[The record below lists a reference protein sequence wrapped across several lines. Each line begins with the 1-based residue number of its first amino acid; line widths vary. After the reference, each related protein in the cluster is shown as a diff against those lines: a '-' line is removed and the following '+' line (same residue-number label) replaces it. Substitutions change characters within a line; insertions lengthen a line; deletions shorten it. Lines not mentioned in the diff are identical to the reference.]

1 MANYHEMDR
10 DALTAEKAALEQAYK
25 EFQAKGLKLNMAR
38 GKPGPHQ
45 MDLAMDLLKMTDYT
59 TDAGTDARN
68 YGELEGLSE
77 ARALFADVFGVKPNE
92 VFVGGNSSLQL
103 MYNLINIGYVFGFPE
118 SPCPWSQVEKRK
130 FLCPV
135 PGYDRHFAI
144 TEEFG
149 FELISV
155 PMTPNGPDMDVVEK
169 LVAEDDTIKGIW
181 CVPQYSNPDGY
192 TYSDETIERF
202 AKMKTAAPDF
212 KIFWD
217 EAYIV
222 HHLTEEIIE
231 TPVLLNVSKK
241 YGTQDR
247 VFMFTST
254 SKITFPGAGVSA
266 IACSDN
272 SMKYMCKRF
281 SVMIISYDK
290 MNQLRHVRFL
300 KNKEGVLAHM
310 AKHRRRLVPCFDAV
324 KTAFAANL
332 TPCGDIAHWTN
343 PKGGYFISLYVMPG
357 CAKRVA
363 ELCKNAGLV
372 LTGAGSA
379 YPYHKDPQDSHLRI
393 APTYPSLD
401 EVETASELLCVCVRL
416 AVVEKLLAEQV
427 QVYTRTN
434 LVQSKKF
441 SEKIKS
447 LMNAYYNGLIT
458 NEEVIKELLETAQ
471 QMAQKRKEG
480 QQMGLTDEEMAFY
493 DALTRPEAIKDFY
506 TNDQLVAITREL
518 TEALRKNHTID
529 WQKKEGARAKMR
541 VMIKRLL
548 KKYKYPPEGMEDAIG
563 TVMNQCELWT
573 DNAEE

>member
-1 MANYHEMDR
+1 MANYFEMTR
-10 DALTAEKAALEQAYK
+10 DELTAEKAALEEKYK
-25 EFQAKGLKLNMAR
+25 KFQAMGLKLNMAR

-45 MDLAMDLLKMTDYT
+45 MDLAMGLLQMTDYT

-68 YGELEGLSE
+68 YGDLEGLHE
-77 ARALFADVFGVKPNE
+77 ARELFGDVMGVKPEE
-92 VFVGGNSSLQL
+92 VFVGGNSSLQI
-103 MYNLINIGYVFGFPE
+103 MYNLISMGYCFGFPE

-155 PMTPNGPDMDVVEK
+155 PMTPTGPDMDVVEK
-169 LVAEDDTIKGIW
+169 LVAED
-181 CVPQYSNPDGY
+181 
-192 TYSDETIERF
+192 ETIDRF

-222 HHLTEEIIE
+222 HHLTDEIIE
-231 TPVLLNVSKK
+231 TPVLLNECKK
-241 YGTQDR
+241 YGTEDR

-266 IACSDN
+266 LACSEAM
-272 SMKYMCKRF
+272 MKYICKRF

-324 KTAFAANL
+324 KTAFNEEL

-363 ELCKNAGLV
+363 QLCKDCGLT

-379 YPYHKDPQDSHLRI
+379 YPYHKDPDDAHLRI

-401 EVETASELLCVCVRL
+401 EVETASDLLCVCVRL
-416 AVVEKLLAEQV
+416 AAVEKLLAE
-427 QVYTRTN
+427 
-434 LVQSKKF
+434 K
-441 SEKIKS
+441 
-447 LMNAYYNGLIT
+447 A
-458 NEEVIKELLETAQ
+458 
-471 QMAQKRKEG
+471 
-480 QQMGLTDEEMAFY
+480 
-493 DALTRPEAIKDFY
+493 
-506 TNDQLVAITREL
+506 
-518 TEALRKNHTID
+518 
-529 WQKKEGARAKMR
+529 
-541 VMIKRLL
+541 
-548 KKYKYPPEGMEDAIG
+548 
-563 TVMNQCELWT
+563 
-573 DNAEE
+573 

>member
-1 MANYHEMDR
+1 
-10 DALTAEKAALEQAYK
+10 
-25 EFQAKGLKLNMAR
+25 MAR

-45 MDLAMDLLKMTDYT
+45 MDLAMDLLKMNDYT

-68 YGELEGLSE
+68 YGELEGLQE
-77 ARALFADVFGVKPNE
+77 ARVLFADVFGVQPGE

-149 FELISV
+149 FELVSV
-155 PMTPNGPDMDVVEK
+155 PMTPNGPDMDMVENWWPRMTPSRASGACRSIPTPTATPTAMRPSS
-169 LVAEDDTIKGIW
+169 V
-181 CVPQYSNPDGY
+181 
-192 TYSDETIERF
+192 F

-222 HHLTEEIIE
+222 HHLTDEIIE
-231 TPVLLNVSKK
+231 TPVLLNESKK
-241 YGTQDR
+241 YGNEDR

-324 KTAFAANL
+324 KTAFHNNL
-332 TPCGDIAHWTN
+332 TPCGDIAHWTD

-363 ELCKNAGLV
+363 NLCKEAGLT

-416 AVVEKLLAEQV
+416 AVVEKLLAEQ
-427 QVYTRTN
+427 
-434 LVQSKKF
+434 
-441 SEKIKS
+441 
-447 LMNAYYNGLIT
+447 A
-458 NEEVIKELLETAQ
+458 
-471 QMAQKRKEG
+471 
-480 QQMGLTDEEMAFY
+480 
-493 DALTRPEAIKDFY
+493 
-506 TNDQLVAITREL
+506 
-518 TEALRKNHTID
+518 
-529 WQKKEGARAKMR
+529 
-541 VMIKRLL
+541 
-548 KKYKYPPEGMEDAIG
+548 
-563 TVMNQCELWT
+563 
-573 DNAEE
+573 

>member
-1 MANYHEMDR
+1 M
-10 DALTAEKAALEQAYK
+10 
-25 EFQAKGLKLNMAR
+25 
-38 GKPGPHQ
+38 
-45 MDLAMDLLKMTDYT
+45 
-59 TDAGTDARN
+59 
-68 YGELEGLSE
+68 
-77 ARALFADVFGVKPNE
+77 
-92 VFVGGNSSLQL
+92 
-103 MYNLINIGYVFGFPE
+103 
-118 SPCPWSQVEKRK
+118 EKRK

-155 PMTPNGPDMDVVEK
+155 PMTPTGPDMDVVEK

-222 HHLTEEIIE
+222 HHLTDEIIE
-231 TPVLLNVSKK
+231 TPVLLNECKK
-241 YGTQDR
+241 YGTEDR

-266 IACSDN
+266 LACSEAM
-272 SMKYMCKRF
+272 MKYICKRF

-324 KTAFAANL
+324 KTAFNEEL

-363 ELCKNAGLV
+363 QLCKDCGLT

-379 YPYHKDPQDSHLRI
+379 YPYHKDPDDAHLRI

-401 EVETASELLCVCVRL
+401 EVETASDLLCVCVRL
-416 AVVEKLLAEQV
+416 AAVEKLLAE
-427 QVYTRTN
+427 
-434 LVQSKKF
+434 K
-441 SEKIKS
+441 
-447 LMNAYYNGLIT
+447 A
-458 NEEVIKELLETAQ
+458 
-471 QMAQKRKEG
+471 
-480 QQMGLTDEEMAFY
+480 
-493 DALTRPEAIKDFY
+493 
-506 TNDQLVAITREL
+506 
-518 TEALRKNHTID
+518 
-529 WQKKEGARAKMR
+529 
-541 VMIKRLL
+541 
-548 KKYKYPPEGMEDAIG
+548 
-563 TVMNQCELWT
+563 
-573 DNAEE
+573 

>member
-1 MANYHEMDR
+1 MSTAYQNLTPAQLREEYAAVKAQF
-10 DALTAEKAALEQAYK
+10 DALKAK
-25 EFQAKGLKLNMAR
+25 ELKLNMAR
-38 GKPGPHQ
+38 GKPGREQ
-45 MDLAMDLLKMTDYT
+45 LDLVSDILSILKTPEDCIS
-59 TDAGTDARN
+59 GGVDARN
-68 YGELEGLSE
+68 YGELSGLRE
-77 ARALFADVFGVKPNE
+77 AKEYWADVLGCKPE
-92 VFVGGNSSLQL
+92 ECFIGGNASLTL
-103 MYNLINIGYVFGFPE
+103 MYDLVSKGYTHGLARSE
-118 SPCPWSQVEKRK
+118 KPWCRLDTVKW
-130 FLCPV
+130 LCPA
-135 PGYDRHFAI
+135 PGYDRHFKI

-149 FELISV
+149 FELITI
-155 PMTPNGPDMDVVEK
+155 PMTPDGPDMDMVEK

-192 TYSDETIERF
+192 VYSDETIRRF
-202 AKMKTAAPDF
+202 ASMKTAAPDF

-222 HHLTEEIIE
+222 HHLTDEIIE
-231 TPVLLNVSKK
+231 TPVLLNESKQ
-241 YGTQDR
+241 YGTEDR

-266 IACSDN
+266 LACSEK
-272 SMKYMCKRF
+272 SLAYICRRF

-363 ELCKNAGLV
+363 ELCKDAGLV

-416 AVVEKLLAEQV
+416 AVVEKL
-427 QVYTRTN
+427 
-434 LVQSKKF
+434 
-441 SEKIKS
+441 
-447 LMNAYYNGLIT
+447 
-458 NEEVIKELLETAQ
+458 
-471 QMAQKRKEG
+471 MA
-480 QQMGLTDEEMAFY
+480 DMA
-493 DALTRPEAIKDFY
+493 
-506 TNDQLVAITREL
+506 
-518 TEALRKNHTID
+518 
-529 WQKKEGARAKMR
+529 
-541 VMIKRLL
+541 
-548 KKYKYPPEGMEDAIG
+548 
-563 TVMNQCELWT
+563 
-573 DNAEE
+573 

>member
-1 MANYHEMDR
+1 MANYFEMNR
-10 DALTAEKAALEQAYK
+10 DELVAEQEKLKEQYK
-25 EFQAKGLKLNMAR
+25 KFQDMHLKLNMAR

-281 SVMIISYDK
+281 AVMIISYDK

-324 KTAFAANL
+324 KTAFATNL

-363 ELCKNAGLV
+363 ELCKDAGLV

-416 AVVEKLLAEQV
+416 AVVEKLLAD
-427 QVYTRTN
+427 
-434 LVQSKKF
+434 
-441 SEKIKS
+441 
-447 LMNAYYNGLIT
+447 
-458 NEEVIKELLETAQ
+458 
-471 QMAQKRKEG
+471 MA
-480 QQMGLTDEEMAFY
+480 
-493 DALTRPEAIKDFY
+493 
-506 TNDQLVAITREL
+506 
-518 TEALRKNHTID
+518 
-529 WQKKEGARAKMR
+529 
-541 VMIKRLL
+541 
-548 KKYKYPPEGMEDAIG
+548 
-563 TVMNQCELWT
+563 
-573 DNAEE
+573 

>member
-1 MANYHEMDR
+1 MANYLAMNREEL
-10 DALTAEKAALEQAYK
+10 AAEKAALEAEYK
-25 EFQAKGLKLNMAR
+25 KFQAKGLKLNMAR

-45 MDLAMDLLKMTDYT
+45 MDLAMDLLKMNDYT

-68 YGELEGLSE
+68 YGELEGLQE
-77 ARALFADVFGVKPNE
+77 ARVLFAD
-92 VFVGGNSSLQL
+92 
-103 MYNLINIGYVFGFPE
+103 VFGFPE

-149 FELISV
+149 FELVSV
-155 PMTPNGPDMDVVEK
+155 PMTPNGPDMDMVEK

-192 TYSDETIERF
+192 TYSDETIDRM

-222 HHLTEEIIE
+222 HHLTDEIIE
-231 TPVLLNVSKK
+231 TPVLLNESKK
-241 YGTQDR
+241 YGNEDR

-266 IACSDN
+266 IACSLD

-310 AKHRRRLVPCFDAV
+310 AKHRRRLIPCFDAV
-324 KTAFAANL
+324 KTAFSEEL

-363 ELCKNAGLV
+363 QLCKECGLT

-401 EVETASELLCVCVRL
+401 EVETASDLLCVCVKL
-416 AVVEKLLAEQV
+416 AVIEKLLAE
-427 QVYTRTN
+427 
-434 LVQSKKF
+434 K
-441 SEKIKS
+441 
-447 LMNAYYNGLIT
+447 
-458 NEEVIKELLETAQ
+458 
-471 QMAQKRKEG
+471 
-480 QQMGLTDEEMAFY
+480 
-493 DALTRPEAIKDFY
+493 
-506 TNDQLVAITREL
+506 
-518 TEALRKNHTID
+518 
-529 WQKKEGARAKMR
+529 
-541 VMIKRLL
+541 
-548 KKYKYPPEGMEDAIG
+548 
-563 TVMNQCELWT
+563 
-573 DNAEE
+573 AE